1 MARPLAIL
9 RALALAYRRDWTAFQ
24 SLAGNNFFLITVF
37 LLRQAGAFVYLIIGL
52 VLLFP
57 LSTDPL
63 RKIPA
68 SRLALWPL
76 ERRERWLLRAVSPWI
91 NPLTW
96 VIAALAVWT
105 ARRNVTLGLWALV
118 AGLFAAGFALSS
130 LPAGTSQGMWRRV
143 PEFRGPLNQRRSSS
157 PARCFC
163 YRRLAPGPPPS
174 GGTAASWRAAIPGSW
189 DRGEVGTLLQIA
201 F

>member
-1 MARPLAIL
+1 MDRRNPRL
-9 RALALAYRRDWTAFQ
+9 RVQWKISLLAYRRDWTAFQ

-76 ERRERWLLRAVSPWI
+76 ELP
-91 NPLTW
+91 
-96 VIAALAVWT
+96 
-105 ARRNVTLGLWALV
+105 RRNAAMGSELLDGDRLVEMTLHQGDDLDDALV
-118 AGLFAAGFALSS
+118 ADA
-130 LPAGTSQGMWRRV
+130 Q
-143 PEFRGPLNQRRSSS
+143 
-157 PARCFC
+157 
-163 YRRLAPGPPPS
+163 PG
-174 GGTAASWRAAIPGSW
+174 
-189 DRGEVGTLLQIA
+189 
-201 F
+201 